1 ERVAVI
7 RLENNTFPLG
17 FQLKDIYKTEKDIL
31 DKVLD
36 KSKYDLR
43 IVPRYYNETSKSTFP
58 AIVRTN
64 MYIRGIEYISVD
76 NMAYKIQMT
85 FRQQWNDN
93 RLAFNDT
100 NGQIRYLVL
109 DDSTRLWIPDT
120 FFSNS
125 WSTQSHTDIKPNVLF
140 RIYPNGNVLFSKRIT
155 ATLSCP
161 MDLKYF
167 PFDTQI
173 CSIQMVNGY
182 TTADLVLLWKVG
194 DPVQVTKNLIIKE
207 FKLNKYSTAYCTS
220 KTNTGEYSCLKVD
233 LQFTRIT
240 VKYLVQ
246 WFVTTAMLTFISFL
260 SFLMKASNSS
270 RIKFL
275 VVVLF
280 MLYTHIV
287 VINMWSD
294 AKVPYF
300 IAKDWWFMWCAN
312 FIVAAIIEFAI
323 VKVIDHKCNKNSNN
337 NNGHGRDNVALKT
350 LETKECYDNCRE
362 KWTNSSFGRKLDL
375 FCVVIFPMLFTAYI
389 YSNSGT
395 IQAISGNLWF
405 TIEEEKKKESKTL
418 DSQYNSE
425 FSVYYIVQCIGISC
439 I

>member
-1 ERVAVI
+1 MEH
-7 RLENNTFPLG
+7 
-17 FQLKDIYKTEKDIL
+17 FQIHSVFHNCYASLWVRDIYKTEKDIL

-36 KSKYDLR
+36 RSKYDLR
-43 IVPRYYNETSKSTFP
+43 IVPRHYNETAKRTQP

-93 RLAFNDT
+93 RLAFDDM

-161 MDLKYF
+161 MDLKYY

-173 CSIQMVNGY
+173 CSIQMANVY

-207 FKLNKYSTAYCTS
+207 FKLDKYSTAYCTS
-220 KTNTGEYSCLKVD
+220 KTNI
-233 LQFTRIT
+233 QFSRIT
-240 VKYLVQ
+240 AKYLVQ

-260 SFLMKASNSS
+260 SFLIKSNNSS

-275 VVVLF
+275 VTILL
-280 MLYTHIV
+280 MLYTHII

-312 FIVAAIIEFAI
+312 FTLAAIIEFAI
-323 VKVIDHKCNKNSNN
+323 VKAID
-337 NNGHGRDNVALKT
+337 
-350 LETKECYDNCRE
+350 
-362 KWTNSSFGRKLDL
+362 
-375 FCVVIFPMLFTAYI
+375 
-389 YSNSGT
+389 
-395 IQAISGNLWF
+395 
-405 TIEEEKKKESKTL
+405 
-418 DSQYNSE
+418 YN
-425 FSVYYIVQCIGISC
+425 
-439 I
+439 